1 MFFVLYLFQLLQES
15 DTLLYLNVQPNNNK
29 NIINKGYIVQTDGV
43 APRPL
48 VRNANFRRIRF
59 GNDPRERDPFRL
71 RNRLFL
77 FRP

>member
-1 MFFVLYLFQLLQES
+1 MEYLTIQR
-15 DTLLYLNVQPNNNK
+15 NNNK
-29 NIINKGYIVQTDGV
+29 NIINKGYIVQTEGT
-43 APRPL
+43 PRPI

>member
-1 MFFVLYLFQLLQES
+1 MVLSPMIALYL
-15 DTLLYLNVQPNNNK
+15 TVQRNNNK
-29 NIINKGYIVQTDGV
+29 NNINKCYIPIQNDT
-43 APRPL
+43 PRPP
-48 VRNANFRRIRF
+48 VRFRRVRF

>member
-1 MFFVLYLFQLLQES
+1 MPF
-15 DTLLYLNVQPNNNK
+15 LNVQRNNNK
-29 NIINKGYIVQTDGV
+29 NIINKGYIVQTEG
-43 APRPL
+43 ASRPL

>member
-1 MFFVLYLFQLLQES
+1 MLQEPE
-15 DTLLYLNVQPNNNK
+15 TLQYLRVQRNSNK
-29 NIINKGYIVQTDGV
+29 NIINKGYIVQQDL
-43 APRPL
+43 PRPIA
-48 VRNANFRRIRF
+48 RNGNFRRIRF

>member
-1 MFFVLYLFQLLQES
+1 MLFQLILS
-15 DTLLYLNVQPNNNK
+15 PNVVPYLTVQRNNNK
-29 NIINKGYIVQTDGV
+29 NIINKGYIVQNEG

-48 VRNANFRRIRF
+48 VRFRRIRF
-59 GNDPRERDPFRL
+59 GNNDPRERDPFRL

>member
-1 MFFVLYLFQLLQES
+1 MLQEP
-15 DTLLYLNVQPNNNK
+15 DVMEYLTVQRDNNK
-29 NIINKGYIVQTDGV
+29 NIINKGYIVQIEGT
-43 APRPL
+43 PRAI

-59 GNDPRERDPFRL
+59 GNDPRERDQFRL

>member
-1 MFFVLYLFQLLQES
+1 MP
-15 DTLLYLNVQPNNNK
+15 YLNVQPNNNK
-29 NIINKGYIVQTDGV
+29 NIINKGYIVQTDGG
-43 APRPL
+43 PRSV
-48 VRNANFRRIRF
+48 VRSANFRRIRF